1 MVIVCLD
8 LGADSTRNYSLTSHD
23 SSFLRED
30 FMARRTK
37 SADVE
42 LSEEQSREEEKR
54 LGQLLAEL
62 RIAQRNDIDWDRLA
76 ARRADRHR

>member
-1 MVIVCLD
+1 
-8 LGADSTRNYSLTSHD
+8 
-23 SSFLRED
+23 
-30 FMARRTK
+30 MARRTK

-62 RIAQRNDIDWDRLA
+62 RIAQRNDLDWDRLA
-76 ARRADRHR
+76 AHRVGRQRRD